1 MGLIFIPFVPVA
13 GFAGF
18 GENLCFAFR
27 PFGYLFGYVCQLL
40 TLAEPYV
47 CAYSCIRGIV
57 FPIAAHSPV
66 GVNIAAIGVYYRA
79 ILRGLLC
86 RLEPYSKAVDCFFSI

>member
-18 GENLCFAFR
+18 GENLGSAFR
-27 PFGYLFGYVCQLL
+27 PFVYLFGYVCQML

-47 CAYSCIRGIV
+47 CAYSCICWIV

-66 GVNIAAIGVYYRA
+66 GVNIAAICVFG
-79 ILRGLLC
+79 
-86 RLEPYSKAVDCFFSI
+86 FFLHQSSV